1 MNDLQ
6 RKIAEGE
13 HQQQDFKHQITD
25 SRKIAR
31 TLSAFANT
39 DGGRMLIGVKDNG
52 NINGVKSHEEI
63 YMIDAA
69 ADFYSTPAI
78 EVTYQHHQFE
88 GKEVLE
94 AIVQPSAKRPHFVKE
109 KDGKNIAYFRKA
121 DENFPVSGVLIKFWA
136 LNNKEPQLLA
146 YKEKEAQLLTFL
158 QTNSY
163 ITVKRYAIL
172 AKVSFSRA
180 EDLLATFL
188 RWGILDWDFNGSFF
202 EYFLAA
208 EKDSN

>member
-39 DGGRMLIGVKDNG
+39 DGGRLLIGVKDNG
-52 NINGVKSHEEI
+52 NINGVNSHEEI
-63 YMIDAA
+63 HMVEAA
-69 ADFYSTPAI
+69 ADYYSTPSI
-78 EVTYQHHQFE
+78 EVNYQHHSIN

-94 AIVQPSAKRPHFVKE
+94 AIVQPSKNKPHFVKE
-109 KDGKNIAYFRKA
+109 KDGNQIAYFRKV
-121 DENFPVSGVLIKFWA
+121 DENFPVSRVLEKYWA
-136 LNNKEPQLLA
+136 LNKNEPKLLS
-146 YKEKEAQLLTFL
+146 YQEKEAQLLTFL
-158 QTNSY
+158 QDNPY

-172 AKVSFSRA
+172 AKVSYSRA

-188 RWGILDWDFNGSFF
+188 RWGILDWDFNGTFF
-202 EYFLAA
+202 MYFLAS
-208 EKDSN
+208 EKK